1 MFTLSSKLGVIAS
14 DPALLRVS
22 FNFRCNERA
31 KSDGRD
37 FNELAAVPKARWQGL
52 PPGRQFLPRVPAS
65 GLPWSLPSAALI
77 FSRISI
83 T

>member
-14 DPALLRVS
+14 GPALLRVP
-22 FNFRCNERA
+22 FNFACNERA
-31 KSDGRD
+31 KLDGQD
-37 FNELAAVPKARWQGL
+37 FKGLGAVPEAMWQGL
-52 PPGRQFLPRVPAS
+52 PPGRQFLPGAPAS
-65 GLPWSLPSAALI
+65 GLPWSFPSAALI